1 MSEKTCALTGHRVL
15 PADFNEN
22 QLFCELENIVKEG
35 YTYFYC
41 GMAEGFDLLAL
52 KVLLSLKENY
62 PIKIEAC
69 VPYTGQENHF
79 SAEMKRLYREC
90 ILKCDEKT
98 VFFPHYTEG
107 SFLIRNRYMVDHADF
122 VYAYCLR
129 NTGGTAYTVRY
140 AESKGKKVMR
150 ALL

>member
-1 MSEKTCALTGHRVL
+1 MSLKCALTGHRVL
-15 PADFNEN
+15 PKDFDEN
-22 QLFCELENIVKEG
+22 RLLEELELLIGTG

-41 GMAEGFDLLAL
+41 GMAEGFDLRAL
-52 KVLLSLKENY
+52 KTLVDFKKRY

-69 VPYTGQENHF
+69 VPHGGQENRF
-79 SAEMKRLYREC
+79 SAEMKALYRKL
-90 ILKCDEKT
+90 IQRCDETT
-98 VFFPHYTEG
+98 VFFEKYTDG
-107 SFLIRNRYMVDHADF
+107 CFLVRNRYMVDNSDC

-140 AESKGKKVMR
+140 AESKGKKVIR